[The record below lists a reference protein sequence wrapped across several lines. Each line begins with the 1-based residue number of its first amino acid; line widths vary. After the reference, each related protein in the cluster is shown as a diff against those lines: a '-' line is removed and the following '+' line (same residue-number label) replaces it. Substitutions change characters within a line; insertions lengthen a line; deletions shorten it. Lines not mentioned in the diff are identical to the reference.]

1 MNEGRIYKGAE
12 VVELLL
18 GVRLD
23 GVMTGY
29 ASAILRLLG
38 DHPNAEEVADRM
50 AEEAMDEIIADPLVM
65 EAFRQQIAERLM
77 GIDSGPL
84 TVDVH
89 RA

>member
-1 MNEGRIYKGAE
+1 MSEGRIYKAAE
-12 VVELLL
+12 VLELLL
-18 GVRLD
+18 DVRLD

-29 ASAILRLLG
+29 ASAILHLLG
-38 DHPNAEEVADRM
+38 DRPNAEDVADRM
-50 AEEAMDEIIADPLVM
+50 AQEAMAEITADPLVM

>member
-1 MNEGRIYKGAE
+1 MSEGRIHKGAE

-29 ASAILRLLG
+29 ASAILHLLG
-38 DHPNAEEVADRM
+38 DHPNAEEVADRV
-50 AEEAMDEIIADPLVM
+50 AKEAMDEIIADPLVV
-65 EAFRQQIAERLM
+65 EAFRQQIAEQLM